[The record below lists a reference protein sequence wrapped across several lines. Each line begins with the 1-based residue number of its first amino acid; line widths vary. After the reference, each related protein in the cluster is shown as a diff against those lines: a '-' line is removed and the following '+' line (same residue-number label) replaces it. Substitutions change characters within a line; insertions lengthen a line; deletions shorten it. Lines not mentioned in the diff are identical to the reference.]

1 MAHVPSAVNDKFT
14 VDDIAMKVSRALDL
28 PTTNR
33 ELGRSIIREAL
44 QAADMGAFKELAS
57 NYGTFDLEFTEQL
70 YEGIRSVDA
79 RLKRAA
85 AAKAKAAQAEGPEDP
100 SAPSVLP
107 FSRSFGTRKE
117 QLAGE
122 VGDGDGSGG
131 GAGKRKEKRLK
142 GGLVLPKGKS
152 GHVFKRPQARE
163 ALP

>member
-44 QAADMGAFKELAS
+44 QAADMEGFKELVS

-107 FSRSFGTRKE
+107 FSRSFGTKKE
-117 QLAGE
+117 QLAGYSCARKAAPRWLAFLDVLNSVE
-122 VGDGDGSGG
+122 SNGRGDLRD
-131 GAGKRKEKRLK
+131 
-142 GGLVLPKGKS
+142 
-152 GHVFKRPQARE
+152 
-163 ALP
+163 